1 MKREALRVEPISSY
15 LERWGRPPGSPVTRA
30 GNMIFVS
37 GLPPFDPETGDI
49 LPAPIERQ
57 TELVLEQMKLCL
69 AAAGASLDNVMKC
82 NVYCTSAK
90 HFAAVN
96 SVSSP
101 AGSNTGGWHTDPEH
115 STANDLPKPKVGRW
129 GIVAPKTGGRFF
141 STA

>member
-1 MKREALRVEPISSY
+1 
-15 LERWGRPPGSPVTRA
+15 
-30 GNMIFVS
+30 MIFVS

-57 TELVLEQMKLCL
+57 TEPVLEQMKLCL

-96 SVSSP
+96 SVYARYFPQDRRRASSSAFRNGP
-101 AGSNTGGWHTDPEH
+101 GR
-115 STANDLPKPKVGRW
+115 STSRSIASR
-129 GIVAPKTGGRFF
+129 
-141 STA
+141 